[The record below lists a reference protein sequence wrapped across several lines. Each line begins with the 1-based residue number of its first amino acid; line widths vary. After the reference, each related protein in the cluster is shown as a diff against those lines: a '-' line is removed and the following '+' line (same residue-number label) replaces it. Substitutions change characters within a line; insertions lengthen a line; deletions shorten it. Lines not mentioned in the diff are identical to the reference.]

1 MAAQDSKTCPG
12 PVQKDKSLLMCLIHH
27 PFFPEECLLNFE
39 PNLYFSIR
47 IIFSATKLISFESKH
62 EICMHILPP
71 THTPAEAGNPSR
83 EALQGNPP
91 GKLFVICFYDKML
104 FLVSWQRFFMFL
116 TCSWVFL
123 PKTEAERSWNH
134 IKKLVLEPRC
144 AVMVNKTRK
153 TVVKFVAGL

>member
-62 EICMHILPP
+62 EICMHIPP
-71 THTPAEAGNPSR
+71 HTPPRRGR
-83 EALQGNPP
+83 ESLQGSPP
-91 GKLFVICFYDKML
+91 GKPSRKTFCYL
-104 FLVSWQRFFMFL
+104 FLWQNVVFGILTTLFYVFNVLLSFL
-116 TCSWVFL
+116 AQNWGRTIMKSHQKASFGTKMCCYGKQNQKNCS
-123 PKTEAERSWNH
+123 
-134 IKKLVLEPRC
+134 
-144 AVMVNKTRK
+144 
-153 TVVKFVAGL
+153 